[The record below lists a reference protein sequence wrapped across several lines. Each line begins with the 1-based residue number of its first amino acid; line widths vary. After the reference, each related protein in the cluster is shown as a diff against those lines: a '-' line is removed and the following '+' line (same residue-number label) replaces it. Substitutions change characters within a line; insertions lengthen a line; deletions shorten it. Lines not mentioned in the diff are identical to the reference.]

1 MDSKLIL
8 KTIGMICT
16 IIGFGA
22 DILSG
27 IVSDKREEIEI
38 REAVAKEVSK
48 QLAIPMKRRGI

>member
-1 MDSKLIL
+1 MDSKLVL

-38 REAVAKEVSK
+38 REAVAKEVAK
-48 QLAIPMKRRGI
+48 QLSITMKRR

>member
-1 MDSKLIL
+1 MDTKLVL

-38 REAVAKEVSK
+38 REAVAEEVAK
-48 QLAIPMKRRGI
+48 QLSIPMKRR